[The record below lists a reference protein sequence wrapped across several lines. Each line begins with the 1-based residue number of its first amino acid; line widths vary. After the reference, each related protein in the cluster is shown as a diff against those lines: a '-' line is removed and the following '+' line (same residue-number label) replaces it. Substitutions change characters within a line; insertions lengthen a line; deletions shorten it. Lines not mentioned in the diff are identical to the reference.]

1 MLVQLVKQGE
11 LRGVSAGYVDLDLFI
26 YVQQIKLTKRVLQ
39 KDCIW
44 GLLSVCRRYTVWKK
58 THPCVAR
65 PLPHYYFIIV
75 FHLGSSCDGFSG
87 VSACACP
94 GSPVEYLCTV
104 SDPSGISSTRWNG
117 TAFQCPGNQVALL
130 HHQYDDSGGA
140 QDTCN
145 DGSITAQG
153 LANVTGNC
161 YTSMLTVNQIEPEL
175 NGRTVVCLTSG
186 RIIGGTTIRIAGVWF
201 SMCMYVIDVWTVF
214 LCVYSTS
221 TSSFES
227 RGCQTK

>member
-1 MLVQLVKQGE
+1 MNLQGT
-11 LRGVSAGYVDLDLFI
+11 YVDLDLFI

-44 GLLSVCRRYTVWKK
+44 GLLSVYRRYAYTVWKK

-65 PLPHYYFIIV
+65 PLPHYYFSPISLY
-75 FHLGSSCDGFSG
+75 LGSSCDGFSDG
-87 VSACACP
+87 TACACP
-94 GSPVEYLCTV
+94 GSSVEYLCTV

-145 DGSITAQG
+145 DGSIMAQG

-161 YTSMLTVNQIEPEL
+161 YTSLLTVNQIEPEL

-186 RIIGGTTIRIAGVWF
+186 RIIGGTTIRIAGV
-201 SMCMYVIDVWTVF
+201 
-214 LCVYSTS
+214 
-221 TSSFES
+221 
-227 RGCQTK
+227 